1 MIDLTVD
8 GELRALAFQ
17 GVACV
22 FMHQRF
28 LRRIHYLLSPEKST
42 TKSNMCTLKGG
53 KSRISLWAT
62 PKSRFSW
69 ECSGWPAS
77 VATRD
82 HLNLLWSF
90 IDTGA
95 QASGAFDG
103 AGGLDLVTQCPPP
116 PSTNTHLWALIYHC
130 NLNRIYR
137 RD

>member
-1 MIDLTVD
+1 VIDLTVD

-95 QASGAFDG
+95 GARRRHQSFNLEGKVNLRESYPLADFIF
-103 AGGLDLVTQCPPP
+103 C
-116 PSTNTHLWALIYHC
+116 AL
-130 NLNRIYR
+130 
-137 RD
+137 